1 MRRADICCKVHLSMS
16 ALLTPTHVNTM
27 HPLLLCVI
35 VSISTSL
42 IGGLTFYF
50 VSYATYSLTGFCFRV
65 SHPFVL
71 ITANEC
77 ACLYLHENINI
88 LVWVYFT
95 TTDCVILWRSHF
107 SSQNSHKNRVT
118 LSSLFANLST
128 ENTRYVENETI
139 QLYHLEL
146 K

>member
-1 MRRADICCKVHLSMS
+1 MS

-95 TTDCVILWRSHF
+95 TTDCVIL
-107 SSQNSHKNRVT
+107 
-118 LSSLFANLST
+118 
-128 ENTRYVENETI
+128 
-139 QLYHLEL
+139 
-146 K
+146 

>member
-27 HPLLLCVI
+27 HSLLLCVI
-35 VSISTSL
+35 VSISTM

-50 VSYATYSLTGFCFRV
+50 VSYATYSLTDFCFRV

-95 TTDCVILWRSHF
+95 TTDCVIL
-107 SSQNSHKNRVT
+107 
-118 LSSLFANLST
+118 
-128 ENTRYVENETI
+128 
-139 QLYHLEL
+139 
-146 K
+146 